1 MLLGLKKEGADKNF
15 LPARTQNCAC
25 SECHFMKMNTLEQLR
40 DCLDTLEPE
49 IILPEDVRVRA
60 EEPIL
65 RMLSISA

>member
-1 MLLGLKKEGADKNF
+1 
-15 LPARTQNCAC
+15 
-25 SECHFMKMNTLEQLR
+25 MNTLEKLR

-49 IILPEDVRVRA
+49 IILSEDVRVRA